1 MTEPLRATPPEPPA
15 VPEPSS
21 VPETDQEMSFFEHLG
36 ELRIRLLRSILAL
49 VPAVAVAWY
58 FKTEIKDFLI
68 APLEPAWEKLNLPGE
83 AVLRFAGPADA
94 FMMYL
99 KNSLIGGLL
108 LASPWIFWQLWM
120 FISPGLYKRE
130 KVLAVPFIIASTV
143 CFVGGAIFGYKLV
156 FPEAF
161 RILLGFSDE
170 TLVATLFVK
179 DYMPFFRRMLLA
191 FGVVFEVPVIV
202 TFLAG
207 AGIVTWRQLLRFS
220 RWWIIVAAFISMLLT
235 PQDVYTMVMMLVPLV
250 LLYFVGV
257 GCAYLISL
265 FQSQEKQV

>member
-108 LASPWIFWQLWM
+108 LASPWIFW
-120 FISPGLYKRE
+120 
-130 KVLAVPFIIASTV
+130 
-143 CFVGGAIFGYKLV
+143 
-156 FPEAF
+156 
-161 RILLGFSDE
+161 
-170 TLVATLFVK
+170 
-179 DYMPFFRRMLLA
+179 
-191 FGVVFEVPVIV
+191 
-202 TFLAG
+202 
-207 AGIVTWRQLLRFS
+207 
-220 RWWIIVAAFISMLLT
+220 
-235 PQDVYTMVMMLVPLV
+235 
-250 LLYFVGV
+250 
-257 GCAYLISL
+257 
-265 FQSQEKQV
+265 

>member
-1 MTEPLRATPPEPPA
+1 MTEPIRATVPEPPA
-15 VPEPSS
+15 LPEPSS
-21 VPETDQEMSFFEHLG
+21 APEADQAMSFFEHLG
-36 ELRIRLLRSILAL
+36 ELRMRLLRSTLAL
-49 VPAVAVAWY
+49 IPAVAVAWF
-58 FKTEIKDFLI
+58 FKKEIKDFLI
-68 APLEPAWEKLNLPGE
+68 APLQPAWEKLDLPGE

-94 FMMYL
+94 FMMYM
-99 KNSLIGGLL
+99 KNSLIAGLL
-108 LASPWIFWQLWM
+108 LASPFIFWQLWM
-120 FISPGLYKRE
+120 FIAPGLYKKE
-130 KVLAVPFIIASTV
+130 KALAVPFIIASTI
-143 CFVGGAIFGYKLV
+143 CFVGGAVFGYKLV

-161 RILLGFSDE
+161 TVLLGFSDE

-207 AGIVTWRQLLRFS
+207 AGIVTWRQLLQFS

-235 PQDVYTMVMMLVPLV
+235 PQDVYTMVMMLIPLV

-257 GCAYLISL
+257 GGAYLISL
-265 FQSQEKQV
+265 FQSKEKQP

>member
-1 MTEPLRATPPEPPA
+1 MTSDQIQIPEPPQLPPVA
-15 VPEPSS
+15 E
-21 VPETDQEMSFFEHLG
+21 EDQAMTFFQHLN
-36 ELRIRLLRSILAL
+36 ELRSRLLRSIVGLI
-49 VPAVAVAWY
+49 PAVAVGWL
-58 FKTEIKDFLI
+58 FKKEIKDFLI
-68 APLEPAWEKLNLPGE
+68 APLEPAWEKLHLPGE

-94 FMMYL
+94 FMMYM
-99 KNSLIGGLL
+99 KNSLIAGVL

-120 FISPGLYKRE
+120 FIAPGLYKKE
-130 KVLAVPFIIASTV
+130 KALAIPFIIASTV
-143 CFVGGAIFGYKLV
+143 CFAGGAVFGYKLV

-161 RILLGFSDE
+161 TVLLGFSDE

-207 AGIVTWRQLLRFS
+207 AGIVTWQQLLKFS
-220 RWWIIVAAFISMLLT
+220 RWWIVCAAFISMLLT
-235 PQDVYTMVMMLVPLV
+235 PQDVYTMVMMLIPLV

-257 GCAYLISL
+257 GCAYLLSVL
-265 FQSQEKQV
+265 QKKPSP

>member
-1 MTEPLRATPPEPPA
+1 MTSDQIQIPEPPQLPPVA
-15 VPEPSS
+15 E
-21 VPETDQEMSFFEHLG
+21 EDQEMTFFQHLN
-36 ELRIRLLRSILAL
+36 ELRSRLLRSIVGLI
-49 VPAVAVAWY
+49 PAVAVGWL
-58 FKTEIKDFLI
+58 FKKEIKDFLI
-68 APLEPAWEKLNLPGE
+68 APLEPAWEKLHLPGE

-94 FMMYL
+94 FMMYM
-99 KNSLIGGLL
+99 KNSLIAGVL

-120 FISPGLYKRE
+120 FIAPGLYKKE
-130 KVLAVPFIIASTV
+130 KALAIPFIIASTV
-143 CFVGGAIFGYKLV
+143 CFAGGAVFGYKLV

-161 RILLGFSDE
+161 TVLLGFSDE

-207 AGIVTWRQLLRFS
+207 AGIVTWQQLLKFS
-220 RWWIIVAAFISMLLT
+220 RWWIVCAAFISMLLT
-235 PQDVYTMVMMLVPLV
+235 PQDVYTMVMMLIPLV

-257 GCAYLISL
+257 GCAYLL
-265 FQSQEKQV
+265 GVFQKKPSP

>member
-1 MTEPLRATPPEPPA
+1 MTSDQNQIPEPPQLPPVA
-15 VPEPSS
+15 E
-21 VPETDQEMSFFEHLG
+21 EDQAMTFFQHLN
-36 ELRIRLLRSILAL
+36 ELRSRLLRAIVGLI
-49 VPAVAVAWY
+49 PAVAVGWL

-68 APLEPAWEKLNLPGE
+68 APLQPAWEKLHLPGE

-94 FMMYL
+94 FMMYM
-99 KNSLIGGLL
+99 KNSLIAGVL

-120 FISPGLYKRE
+120 FIAPGLYKKE
-130 KVLAVPFIIASTV
+130 KALAIPFIIASTV
-143 CFVGGAIFGYKLV
+143 CFAGGAVFGYKLV

-161 RILLGFSDE
+161 TVLLGFSDE

-191 FGVVFEVPVIV
+191 FGIVFEVPVIV

-207 AGIVTWRQLLRFS
+207 AGIVTWQQLLKFS
-220 RWWIIVAAFISMLLT
+220 RWWIVCAAFISMLLT
-235 PQDVYTMVMMLVPLV
+235 PQDVYTMVMMLIPLV

-257 GCAYLISL
+257 GCAYLLSI
-265 FQSQEKQV
+265 FQKKPSA